1 MSTNDIDQNLSRV
14 EALSRLP
21 QITARSEKRTR
32 AQGAFPV
39 LLLCVFFAA
48 LLGAL
53 IAGVT
58 VYRNISDIQ
67 EQNVARREGLE
78 LISNIVR
85 ANDAK
90 GAVATGEGPEGRA
103 LVIVETLDT
112 GTFETRLYLYH
123 GHVVQEYSPAGTAY
137 TSQKA
142 SEVTASKTFS
152 FSYSHGLLSVT
163 TDQGACEVALRYLEE
178 AE

>member
-1 MSTNDIDQNLSRV
+1 MSTNDIDHNLSRV

-39 LLLCVFFAA
+39 LLLGVFFVA

-58 VYRNISDIQ
+58 VYRNISGIQ

-90 GAVATGEGPEGRA
+90 GAIATSEGHGVQDVLVLLFARASLRHHRPRHLRGR
-103 LVIVETLDT
+103 
-112 GTFETRLYLYH
+112 
-123 GHVVQEYSPAGTAY
+123 PP
-137 TSQKA
+137 
-142 SEVTASKTFS
+142 
-152 FSYSHGLLSVT
+152 LS
-163 TDQGACEVALRYLEE
+163 
-178 AE
+178 

>member
-1 MSTNDIDQNLSRV
+1 MSSQNTKRGISRV

-21 QITARSEKRTR
+21 EIASRGERRTR
-32 AQGAFPV
+32 SQGAFPV
-39 LLLCVFFAA
+39 LLLGVFFVA

-58 VYRNISDIQ
+58 VYRHISDVQ
-67 EQNVARREGLE
+67 EQNVGQREGLE

-103 LVIVETLDT
+103 LVIVETLDS

-123 GHVVQEYSPAGTAY
+123 GKVVQEYSPAGTAY
-137 TSQKA
+137 TPSKA

-163 TDQGACEVALRYLEE
+163 TDQGTCEVALRYLEG